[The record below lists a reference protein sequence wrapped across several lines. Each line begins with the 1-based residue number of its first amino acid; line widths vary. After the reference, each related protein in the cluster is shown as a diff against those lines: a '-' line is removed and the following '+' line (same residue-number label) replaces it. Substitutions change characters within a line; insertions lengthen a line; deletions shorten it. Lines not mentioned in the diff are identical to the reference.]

1 MDALSLRALA
11 LALACVLTPAS
22 AAAQDEERPAEV
34 RIKAAFLY
42 KFCQFVEWPPAAFAA
57 PDGAFTIGVVSAD
70 ALADELAQVVSQR
83 SVHGRP
89 VVVRKLKRG
98 APLAGLHLLFVGGR
112 DGGRLPEVL
121 AAAKGRPTLTV
132 TEAEDGDDPGSVI
145 NFVLVADKVRFDVAL
160 PPAEAGGLKISARL
174 LAVARKVVAGAS

>member
-1 MDALSLRALA
+1 MSLKALVLT
-11 LALACVLTPAS
+11 LACLLAPAS
-22 AAAQDEERPAEV
+22 AAAQGDVRAAEV
-34 RIKAAFLY
+34 RVKAAFLY
-42 KFCQFVEWPPAAFAA
+42 KFCDFVEWPPGAFAA
-57 PDGAFTIGVVSAD
+57 PAAAFTIGVLGAD
-70 ALADELAQVVSQR
+70 ALADELAAVVAQR

-89 VVVRKLKRG
+89 VVVRKLRHG

-112 DGGRLPEVL
+112 DGGRLPEIL

-132 TEAEDGDDPGSVI
+132 TEAEDGEDPGSVI

-174 LAVARKVVAGAS
+174 LAVARRVVAGAS

>member
-1 MDALSLRALA
+1 MSPRGLA
-11 LALACVLTPAS
+11 LALAFLLAPAS
-22 AAAQDEERPAEV
+22 AAAQDQGRPAEM

-42 KFCQFVEWPPAAFAA
+42 KFCDFVEWPPTAFAA
-57 PDGAFTIGVVSAD
+57 PGDTFTIGVLGAD
-70 ALADELAQVVSQR
+70 ALADELAAVVARR

-98 APLAGLHLLFVGGR
+98 AQPAGLHLLFVGGR
-112 DGGRLPEVL
+112 DGAQLTDVL

-132 TEAEDGDDPGSVI
+132 TEAEEGGDPGSVI
-145 NFVLVADKVRFDVAL
+145 NFVLVDDKVRFDVAL

-174 LAVARKVVAGAS
+174 LAVARRVVAGDS

>member
-1 MDALSLRALA
+1 MSLRALV
-11 LALACVLTPAS
+11 LTLACLLVPAS
-22 AAAQDEERPAEV
+22 AAAQSDARAAEV

-42 KFCQFVEWPPAAFAA
+42 KFCDFVEWPPGAFDA
-57 PDGAFTIGVVSAD
+57 PDGAFSIGVLGAD
-70 ALADELAQVVSQR
+70 ALAEELAAVVAQR
-83 SVHGRP
+83 SVRGRP
-89 VVVRKLKRG
+89 VVVRKLRHG

-112 DGGRLPEVL
+112 GGGRLPEML

-132 TEAEDGDDPGSVI
+132 TEAEDGEDPGSVI

-174 LAVARKVVAGAS
+174 LAVARRVVAGAS

>member
-1 MDALSLRALA
+1 MSLRALV
-11 LALACVLTPAS
+11 LALACLLAPAS
-22 AAAQDEERPAEV
+22 AAAQGDARTAEV

-42 KFCQFVEWPPAAFAA
+42 KFCDFVEWPPAAFAA
-57 PDGAFTIGVVSAD
+57 PDGAFTIGVVGAD
-70 ALADELAQVVSQR
+70 ALADELARVVAQR

-98 APLAGLHLLFVGGR
+98 APLAGLHMLFVGGR
-112 DGGRLPEVL
+112 DGGRLPEAL
-121 AAAKGRPTLTV
+121 AAAKGQSTLTV
-132 TEAEDGDDPGSVI
+132 TEAEDGEDPGSVI

>member
-1 MDALSLRALA
+1 MSLRALV
-11 LALACVLTPAS
+11 LMLACLLAPAS
-22 AAAQDEERPAEV
+22 AAAQGDARAAEV

-42 KFCQFVEWPPAAFAA
+42 KFCDFVEWPPAAFAA
-57 PDGAFTIGVVSAD
+57 PEAAFTIGVLGAD
-70 ALADELAQVVSQR
+70 ALADELAAVVARR
-83 SVHGRP
+83 SVHGRA
-89 VVVRKLKRG
+89 VVVRKLRQG

-112 DGGRLPEVL
+112 DGGRLPDIL

-174 LAVARKVVAGAS
+174 LAVARRVVAGAS

>member
-1 MDALSLRALA
+1 VSLRALL
-11 LALACVLTPAS
+11 LALACLLVPAG
-22 AAAQDEERPAEV
+22 AAAQGDTRAAEL

-42 KFCQFVEWPPAAFAA
+42 KFCDFVEWPARAFAA
-57 PDGAFTIGVVSAD
+57 PERAFTIGILGAD
-70 ALADELAQVVSQR
+70 ALADELAAVVSQR

-89 VVVRKLKRG
+89 VVVRKLRHG
-98 APLAGLHLLFVGGR
+98 ASLTGLHLLFVGGH

-132 TEAEDGDDPGSVI
+132 TEVEDGEDPGSVI
-145 NFVLVADKVRFDVAL
+145 NFVLIADKVRFDVAL

-174 LAVARKVVAGAS
+174 LAVARRVVAGAS